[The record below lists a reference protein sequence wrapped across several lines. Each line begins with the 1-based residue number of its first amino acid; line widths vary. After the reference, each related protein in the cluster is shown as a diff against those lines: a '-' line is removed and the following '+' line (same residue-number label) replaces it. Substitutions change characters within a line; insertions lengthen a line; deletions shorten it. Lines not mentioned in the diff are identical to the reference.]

1 MRYTKPAV
9 LSSSMASKSVMGF
22 MKSIPS
28 PDNNPNGGSPV
39 LTTAAAY
46 ESDE

>member
-1 MRYTKPAV
+1 MRYIKPAV

-22 MKSIPS
+22 TKSIPS
-28 PDNNPNGGSPV
+28 PDSSPNGSQV